1 MGLRT
6 PICDLL
12 GIEVPI
18 VQAPMTAQLELAL
31 AVADAGALG
40 MVQIFRADL
49 PRIPDVMARIAG
61 RPIGVNLVLEWPQE
75 ERLELALEHG
85 ARIVSFFWGD
95 PGRLVD
101 RVHEAG
107 GIVLQTVGSV
117 EEARRAEAAGADAIV
132 AQGVEAGGHVW
143 GGVSTLVLVPAVVD
157 AVGVPVIAAGGI
169 ADGRGLAAALMLGA
183 QAAWIGTRFVAS
195 DEAPHLYKER
205 IVGASETDTA
215 HSTIFSEG
223 WPNAPHRTIVNE
235 AVRIGTPRSALVPQS
250 ADELETAA
258 LYAGQSSGLV
268 HDIAPAGD
276 LVSRIAAEAEA
287 LLG

>member
-1 MGLRT
+1 MVLRT

-18 VQAPMTAQLELAL
+18 VQAPMTARLELAL

-49 PRIPDVMARIAG
+49 PRIPDVMAQIAG
-61 RPIGVNLVLEWPQE
+61 RSIGVNLVLEWPQE

-95 PGRLVD
+95 PGRMVD

-107 GIVLQTVGSV
+107 GIVLHTIGSV
-117 EEARRAEAAGADAIV
+117 EEAKRAEAAGADVLV

-143 GGVSTLVLVPAVVD
+143 GAVSTLVLVPAVVD

-183 QAAWIGTRFVAS
+183 QAAWLGTRFVAS
-195 DEAPHLYKER
+195 EEAPHLYKER
-205 IVGASETDTA
+205 VVAASETETA
-215 HSTIFSEG
+215 YSTIFSEG
-223 WPNAPHRTIVNE
+223 WPDAPHRTIANE
-235 AVRIGTPRSALVPQS
+235 AVRIGRPRPALVPQS

-268 HDIAPAGD
+268 HDVAPAGE
-276 LVSRIAAEAEA
+276 LVRRIAAEAEE